1 MHLGFLWYNKNM
13 KHIVQGKVVLIDA
26 EDEHIF
32 QQYKWH
38 ISDSGYAVWR
48 GNVNGKKETVRLHRL
63 IARPPKG
70 LVVDHINR
78 DKLDNRKRNLRCVSQ
93 AVNVRNQERVENAK
107 GYYLSKSEV
116 SNCGKWVV
124 DYRGI
129 CNTFDTEAEAKTAV
143 KAIKDGTFVKK
154 KDVIHEWCPR
164 CGDRKQLY
172 GGAWACRRCA
182 LQRMQNYY
190 KRKKE
195 KENDKNEKGGGR
207 SCRGRSKVA

>member
-13 KHIVQGKVVLIDA
+13 KHMVQGKVVLVDA

-38 ISDSGYAVWR
+38 INDGGYAVWR
-48 GNVNGKKETVRLHRL
+48 GNVDGEKKTVRLHRL
-63 IARPPKG
+63 IAHPPKG

-78 DKLDNRKRNLRCVSQ
+78 NKLDNRRCNLRCVSQ
-93 AVNVRNQERVENAK
+93 AINANNQERVENAR
-107 GYYLSKSEV
+107 GYYLSKSKI

-129 CNTFDTEAEAKTAV
+129 CNTFDTESEARAAV
-143 KAIKDGTFVKK
+143 EAIKAGTFIKK
-154 KDVIHEWCPR
+154 RDIMHEWCSK
-164 CGDRKQLY
+164 CGGKKQLY
-172 GGAWACRRCA
+172 GGAWTCRRCS
-182 LQRMQNYY
+182 LQRMKNYY

-195 KENDKNEKGGGR
+195 KKK
-207 SCRGRSKVA
+207 